1 LAQAVE
7 AETDF
12 QIQQLEAV
20 EAVAEL
26 FFIRLSQ

>member
-12 QIQQLEAV
+12 QIQQSGEVA
-20 EAVAEL
+20 EVAEL

>member
-1 LAQAVE
+1 LAQGAV

-12 QIQQLEAV
+12 QIQQLEAA